1 MNGRAWI
8 VVDSAFSSMGHPSL
22 IASYQNLNNR
32 HRNRALNNEAKAVRQ
47 MSEWGKQGF
56 QSSFPHLKEQIR
68 YEARGE
74 RKITLTL
81 VTLLYNYRV
90 ANVGQKQIRSVYM
103 PYLDR
108 NVEQIIPNI
117 KVYMFIVNCYTIH
130 FEMSCFITF
139 N

>member
-8 VVDSAFSSMGHPSL
+8 VVDSAFSSMGRPSL
-22 IASYQNLNNR
+22 ITSYQNLNNW
-32 HRNRALNNEAKAVRQ
+32 HHNRVLNNEATAVRQ
-47 MSEWGKQGF
+47 MSEWGMRGF
-56 QSSFPHLKEQIR
+56 QSSFSCLKEQIR

-90 ANVGQKQIRSVYM
+90 AKVGQNQIRSVYM

-108 NVEQIIPNI
+108 NVEHIF
-117 KVYMFIVNCYTIH
+117 MFIVI
-130 FEMSCFITF
+130 ITL